1 MIFRYFHSAAEA
13 APAEGLGG
21 DPAPRDD
28 PRLPLHHRQ
37 QQGRVTDNNTVG
49 GTNLSNCP

>member
-37 QQGRVTDNNTVG
+37 QQGRWG
-49 GTNLSNCP
+49 GGHPAPRDDPSE